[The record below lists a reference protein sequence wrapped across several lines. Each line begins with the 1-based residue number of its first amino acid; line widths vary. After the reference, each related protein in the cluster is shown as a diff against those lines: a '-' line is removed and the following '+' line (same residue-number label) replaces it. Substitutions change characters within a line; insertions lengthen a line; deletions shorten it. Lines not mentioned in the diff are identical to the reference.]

1 MSGGA
6 QFKARFSTR
15 MPNGDYLS
23 LTIWPGKS
31 DPTAEV
37 LTIQVRRQSSQRWET
52 AGRLAVYRTVDG
64 RYSQLP
70 ERLTGL
76 ADAVKPEPIDLTESG
91 EDSKDSAR

>member
-1 MSGGA
+1 MSSRA

-37 LTIQVRRQSSQRWET
+37 LTVQVRHRSGQGWET
-52 AGRLAVYRTVDG
+52 VGRLATYRTVDG

-70 ERLTGL
+70 ER
-76 ADAVKPEPIDLTESG
+76 ADSRSMVKTEPIDLEPSNESS
-91 EDSKDSAR
+91 EQ